1 MIRTLRNA
9 LTRRAVLMSGVML
22 TAAAAGLAPL
32 GTQAQD
38 TTRLVIGTTAD
49 VVNFNPLL
57 GNSRSDVWVTNLMY
71 PRLMQ
76 MTAAGSKDPYIAT
89 SWGYGE
95 DGLSAWLEIRD
106 DLTWNDGEPFTA
118 EDIAF
123 TITAVTTEKIGV
135 TAGLIPSFVSA
146 TAVSPTRV
154 EFVLSRPDST
164 FLTNIGFWMPIVPEH
179 VFPDV
184 GQVATFA
191 NNSNWVSAGPFVLT
205 EVTPGQNY
213 VLQAVDNYPLVEAG
227 RATVDEIEFRVF
239 PDVNAEALA
248 LRAGDLDLIANALPA
263 PIARTL
269 EGQPGITIAQAPSLG
284 WAHMLYNMQ
293 RPPLDNVEVR
303 RALAHAVD
311 YDAIR
316 GIAMQGLAEST
327 NSSVIS
333 PVLSYWADPDAAEYT
348 YDPAL
353 ARQMLTDAGFVDAD
367 GDGFFDELDLDLLY
381 EQSAADIANWAQI
394 VKDSSAQAGIR
405 INLVGL
411 ERNTYIARSRDEKD
425 FDIYAGTWAVME
437 EPAAYLGLAFRTG
450 AFINYASISDPQ
462 LEALIDQAQSALTPE
477 AALEPVQAAAQLV
490 QDQVYDNVLY
500 YQTFQFAYNSDRWD
514 GFVVQPS
521 DLLSLVNP
529 LSLASV
535 HPKE

>member
-1 MIRTLRNA
+1 MIRKITNA
-9 LTRRAVLMSGVML
+9 LTRRAVLMGGVVM
-22 TAAAAGLAPL
+22 AIGMAGIGAVS
-32 GTQAQD
+32 AQD
-38 TTRLVIGTTAD
+38 AATRIVIGTTAD
-49 VVNFNPLL
+49 VVNYNPLV
-57 GNSRSDVWVTNLMY
+57 GNSRSDTWVTNLMY

-76 MTAAGSKDPYIAT
+76 MTPAGSKDPYVALD
-89 SWGYGE
+89 WGYSE
-95 DGLSAWLEIRD
+95 DGLSAWMEIRD
-106 DLTWNDGEPFTA
+106 DMTWSDGTPFTA
-118 EDIAF
+118 DDIVF

-164 FLTNIGFWMPIVPEH
+164 FLTNFGFWMPIVPKH
-179 VFPDV
+179 AFPEIGSV
-184 GQVATFA
+184 GTFA
-191 NNSNWVSAGPFVLT
+191 NDSNWVSAGPFLLT
-205 EVTPGQNY
+205 EVERGQRY
-213 VLQAVDNYPLVEAG
+213 LLKAVENYPLVETG
-227 RATVDEIEFRVF
+227 RANIDEVEFRVF
-239 PDVNAEALA
+239 PDVNAQALA
-248 LRAGDLDLIANALPA
+248 LRAGDLDIIANALPA

-269 EGQPGITIAQAPSLG
+269 QGQPNITVAQAPSLG
-284 WAHMLYNMQ
+284 WAHMLYNLQ
-293 RPPLDNVEVR
+293 RAPLDNVLVR

-333 PVLSYWADPDAAEYT
+333 PVLSYWADPEAKEYAF
-348 YDPAL
+348 DPEL
-353 ARQMLTDAGFVDAD
+353 SKQLLTEAGYTDAD
-367 GDGFFDELDLDLLY
+367 GDGFFDNLSLSLLY

-405 INLVGL
+405 IELVGL
-411 ERNTYIARSRDEKD
+411 ERNTYLARAREQKD

-450 AFINYASISDPQ
+450 AFINYASVSDPQ
-462 LEALIDQAQSALTPE
+462 LEAYINEAQAATSPE
-477 AALEPVQAAAQLV
+477 AARVPVQAAAKLI

-500 YQTFQFAYNSDRWD
+500 YQTFQFAYNSERWEN
-514 GFVVQPS
+514 FVIQPS

-535 HPKE
+535 TSKN